1 MLLKLIITTIIV
13 MHSTVMIT
21 MPALLSLDVFR
32 KEEECRNADEI
43 SGGAESDSGT
53 ESIWTNLKSEDK
65 LF

>member
-1 MLLKLIITTIIV
+1 